1 MNVMVFVSR
10 HTPSKK
16 QIELAQEK
24 GYKLVHIG
32 DIDAFSITKE
42 MILKEV
48 NNIEV
53 SAVCVVHAAA
63 ALRLQEY
70 FKIGVFKNTMRA
82 EEGKAPTFEASE
94 LFIY

>member
-10 HTPSKK
+10 HVPSEK
-16 QIELAQEK
+16 QIELAKEK
-24 GYKLVHIG
+24 GYSLIHIG

-48 NNIEV
+48 SNIEV

-63 ALRLQEY
+63 ALRLQEH
-70 FKIGVFKNTMRA
+70 FKIGVFKNIMRS
-82 EEGKAPTFEASE
+82 EEGSVPTFEPSK